1 MYKLKTL
8 AEYLGNSND
17 PLLQTIRPGFLLSFF
32 LPHMGYSVKSTT
44 LDVYISSNVT
54 RNENIAQQYAH
65 AAKSNQLNVESN
77 LLDHPNFATSKFFF
91 QKNTATAV
99 FAHNTPIKYGHFN
112 IKHSRE
118 IINFLTCMAESN
130 ELRLVSKGKTHWMA
144 TPLKVQV
151 PSFLDFLKIDEVG
164 DTTFQ
169 TFISLYEQTICEF
182 MVSYNMTRIEAVRV
196 ISANLQ
202 AQIYSSQDKPVWAY
216 TSLDDLNPNLSVLSR
231 KTYLFD
237 ANNPIYSNMFTKLT
251 GLDGL

>member
-1 MYKLKTL
+1 VLQCLSKTPVNRTTPLLDCLPPEFQACDNGFIISPKPLNSLYFQSNFLTKQTILTNESMYKLKTL

-77 LLDHPNFATSKFFF
+77 LLDHPNFATSKYFF

-130 ELRLVSKGKTHWMA
+130 ELRLVSKGKTH
-144 TPLKVQV
+144 
-151 PSFLDFLKIDEVG
+151 
-164 DTTFQ
+164 
-169 TFISLYEQTICEF
+169 
-182 MVSYNMTRIEAVRV
+182 
-196 ISANLQ
+196 
-202 AQIYSSQDKPVWAY
+202 
-216 TSLDDLNPNLSVLSR
+216 
-231 KTYLFD
+231 
-237 ANNPIYSNMFTKLT
+237 
-251 GLDGL
+251 